1 MSHQQN
7 GPIKVHLLGE
17 SKKAPLLAKITCIG
31 DLLRKGSLEAQEI
44 MVEASSSYSDSEL
57 ANILGTTTMD
67 IQQIRKALGIKKHQV
82 GTDGKSRYIE
92 KTRNPGKEWPLS
104 ERKIFNIIHR
114 SAPLR
119 PGIALEQEKTV
130 SQKHTEP
137 PKKEAPALLI
147 AEFNNLKSSQENQFR
162 QGQIIDQL
170 AACGLI
176 YQRIAQETGRSETH
190 VKSLHK
196 TYKAFPDPQK
206 RSKNFSWSVHKVA
219 AHTDN
224 PHYWLA
230 YAEKELERG
239 HRLKES
245 DLVQIIRGQKKKV
258 PSCMTLEGRFTAPE
272 LQSKAQLFLSA
283 CAQKTK
289 ARIKLQIKKDDAETF
304 RQFNNQKNL
313 LYFLR
318 EKQNGS
324 HISFEGDLDRQGVLQ
339 LIQVMASQS
348 HTLDAYL
355 EVQA

>member
-1 MSHQQN
+1 VSHQQN

-196 TYKAFPDPQK
+196 TYKAFPDPQNAVK
-206 RSKNFSWSVHKVA
+206 TSA
-219 AHTDN
+219 
-224 PHYWLA
+224 
-230 YAEKELERG
+230 
-239 HRLKES
+239 
-245 DLVQIIRGQKKKV
+245 
-258 PSCMTLEGRFTAPE
+258 GRFTKSLLTPTIPIIG
-272 LQSKAQLFLSA
+272 LR
-283 CAQKTK
+283 TP
-289 ARIKLQIKKDDAETF
+289 KKSLKEDTDS
-304 RQFNNQKNL
+304 KNL
-313 LYFLR
+313 ILSRL
-318 EKQNGS
+318 
-324 HISFEGDLDRQGVLQ
+324 FEGKKRK
-339 LIQVMASQS
+339 S
-348 HTLDAYL
+348 HP
-355 EVQA
+355 V